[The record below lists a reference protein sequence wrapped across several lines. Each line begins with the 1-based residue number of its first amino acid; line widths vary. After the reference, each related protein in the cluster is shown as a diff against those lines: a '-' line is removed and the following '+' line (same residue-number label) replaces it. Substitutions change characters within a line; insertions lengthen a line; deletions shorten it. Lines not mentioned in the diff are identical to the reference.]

1 MLHNINKFEHMIGM
15 LSHHFS
21 DMTQEQFKQLPTTT
35 NAVESHNRLSKS
47 GHPEILR
54 IAMLSTYKIDMAATL
69 EHMAKNDGI
78 STSYGDT
85 NAEIKR
91 KRKRKQEDEGPPD
104 KRKHFKTSNDAH
116 TM

>member
-1 MLHNINKFEHMIGM
+1 M
-15 LSHHFS
+15 
-21 DMTQEQFKQLPTTT
+21 
-35 NAVESHNRLSKS
+35 AV
-47 GHPEILR
+47 
-54 IAMLSTYKIDMAATL
+54 TL
-69 EHMAKNDGI
+69 EHMAKNDGV

-91 KRKRKQEDEGPPD
+91 KRKRKQEDEGPLD